1 MPGRTTGG
9 GDGGRRREDG
19 SRRRPCAVLLSLSP
33 LPSHP
38 PPFCPC
44 RHALIQS
51 ASSCPPRPRA
61 VRHALVPSATLRSS
75 SPRPRPVRHASSCPP
90 RPCSDRHASSRPQ
103 RLVPSARLLSL
114 PPRPDPARFVL
125 PSLPLSL
132 DCRPVKSPRAVAGS
146 NFVAP
151 CLPCYAPVLRLPCYA
166 PAQRLPCH
174 SPCRLVSCARRLLFR
189 SALSVPRAACCAAAV
204 CRAARRLMRF
214 PLGDC
219 RVAPAIRHLPSPAPA
234 PSPSPA
240 LACCRPHPRS
250 RWLSRSRSLARGWV
264 CAGLALALVCSL
276 PLAPARSR

>member
-1 MPGRTTGG
+1 MRMCHVECHTT
-9 GDGGRRREDG
+9 
-19 SRRRPCAVLLSLSP
+19 LYP
-33 LPSHP
+33 L
-38 PPFCPC
+38 C
-44 RHALIQS
+44 HALIQS

-75 SPRPRPVRHASSCPP
+75 SPRPRPVRHASSCLS
-90 RPCSDRHASSRPQ
+90 RPCPDRHASSRPQ

-114 PPRPDPARFVL
+114 PPRPDPVRFVL

-189 SALSVPRAACCAAAV
+189 SALSVPRARLLCRCGLPCRSAIDAV
-204 CRAARRLMRF
+204 SARRL
-214 PLGDC
+214 PC
-219 RVAPAIRHLPSPAPA
+219 SSRHS
-234 PSPSPA
+234 A
-240 LACCRPHPRS
+240 LALARA
-250 RWLSRSRSLARGWV
+250 RSLA
-264 CAGLALALVCSL
+264 L
-276 PLAPARSR
+276 ARSRLL